1 MVHGNF
7 YGIQYE
13 IILNKEIDFY
23 NDLLPIWISTRSRI
37 EMENNK
43 LIVISHGSFNK
54 QLYHN
59 SIFNEYVEQNNEASY
74 QIKHTNEDQIIN
86 NKYLMVN
93 HYSKYVKNNYNLPEP
108 MNEEEYKKLVEKY
121 QDICYKVNDNAIS
134 TNEYLYLE
142 GKKTKLFDELKVQ
155 RIIYNSEYF
164 EEIKNLEKNI
174 INQITLT
181 NEQNEFIQKVIT
193 HPKLEGLINWHGLN
207 LVSGFF

>member
-7 YGIQYE
+7 YSIQYE

-23 NDLLPIWISTRSRI
+23 NDLLPIWINTRSRI

-43 LIVISHGSFNK
+43 LIVIPNKNLDK

-59 SIFNEYVEQNNEASY
+59 SIFNEYIKQNDEASY
-74 QIKHTNEDQIIN
+74 QIKYTNEDQIIN

-121 QDICYKVNDNAIS
+121 QDICKKVNDNNI
-134 TNEYLYLE
+134 TTDEFLNLE
-142 GKKTKLFDELKVQ
+142 REKTKLFDQLKVQ
-155 RIIYNSEYF
+155 RIIHNSEFF
-164 EEIKNLEKNI
+164 EEIKNLEKNL

-181 NEQNEFIQKVIT
+181 DEQNEFIQKVIN

-207 LVSGFF
+207 LVSGFY